1 LLGVLI
7 AVIALSY
14 LDAGA
19 STVGWLNAASGIG
32 GVVGAAIAGILVGRG
47 RLAGDFGL
55 GVLLFG
61 LPLALV
67 AAWRNEPAALLL
79 LGVVG
84 VGNTLADVA
93 GVTLLQRVAP
103 EAVIGRVFGVLET
116 LLLLT
121 VGLGAAAAPALVA
134 GLGTRGALVAAGLL
148 LPVVVVPAWRILRRI
163 DLEAEVPGREL
174 ELLRGVPFFSSLPEA
189 TIERLA
195 RLGRRESAQAGE
207 QIVEQGTPGDLFYV
221 VDAGAVDVF
230 VDGSQ
235 VSTLTAGDYFGEIA
249 LLRDVPR
256 TASVRASGPSVLLT
270 LSRNEFLAAVVG
282 HAASL
287 ASADAVVGRRLASR
301 H

>member
-1 LLGVLI
+1 
-7 AVIALSY
+7 
-14 LDAGA
+14 
-19 STVGWLNAASGIG
+19 
-32 GVVGAAIAGILVGRG
+32 
-47 RLAGDFGL
+47 
-55 GVLLFG
+55 
-61 LPLALV
+61 
-67 AAWRNEPAALLL
+67 
-79 LGVVG
+79 
-84 VGNTLADVA
+84 

-148 LPVVVVPAWRILRRI
+148 LPVLVVPAWRILRRI

-207 QIVEQGTPGDLFYV
+207 QIVEQGAPGDLFYV

-249 LLRDVPR
+249 LL
-256 TASVRASGPSVLLT
+256 
-270 LSRNEFLAAVVG
+270 
-282 HAASL
+282 
-287 ASADAVVGRRLASR
+287 
-301 H
+301 